1 MSIPTAP
8 FASASWFELLKSEIR
23 SIGAGKIHVSAN
35 ESISAFGG
43 DDFFV
48 EQTEGVSWDVEQTE
62 GASWDVEQTEG
73 VSWDVEQ
80 TEGVSWDV
88 EQTEGVS
95 WDAKI
100 LVVVRRGQKD
110 ALCYYFY
117 RIYISPTKVCGRN

>member
-1 MSIPTAP
+1 MSIPTTP

-23 SIGAGKIHVSAN
+23 SIGAGKIHISAN
-35 ESISAFGG
+35 ESIPAFGG
-43 DDFFV
+43 DGFF
-48 EQTEGVSWDVEQTE
+48 
-62 GASWDVEQTEG
+62 
-73 VSWDVEQ
+73 VEQ

>member
-1 MSIPTAP
+1 MSIPTTP

-23 SIGAGKIHVSAN
+23 SIGAGKIHISAN
-35 ESISAFGG
+35 ESIPAFGG
-43 DDFFV
+43 DGFF
-48 EQTEGVSWDVEQTE
+48 
-62 GASWDVEQTEG
+62 VEQTEG